1 MRIAVVSD
9 IHSNLEAVEAVGKA
23 IKELGVDAIYFVG
36 DVVGYGPDPN
46 ACTRWVMENADL
58 AVMGNHDIAA
68 LGRIDI
74 DNFNLN
80 AKEAIIWNSEQ
91 MEDWATDYITTLP
104 MLMSLDGVT
113 IVHANPQE
121 PESWNYIFSLWDA
134 ERNFSHFETTF
145 CFVGHSHQ
153 PVTVGMDDSGQVSV
167 LPGDSF
173 TVDDGTRYLVNVG
186 SVGQPRDGNPEACFG
201 LLDTDKGEFSIL
213 RSPYEFQITQEKMIS
228 AGLPKPLADRLA
240 EGR

>member
-1 MRIAVVSD
+1 MKIAVVSD

-23 IKELGVDAIYFVG
+23 IGELGVDAIYFVG

-46 ACTRWVMENADL
+46 ACTRWVMENVDL

-213 RSPYEFQITQEKMIS
+213 RSPYEFKITQEKMIS

>member
-9 IHSNLEAVEAVGKA
+9 IHSNLEALQALERAFEG
-23 IKELGVDAIYFVG
+23 IGVDAVYFAG

-58 AVMGNHDIAA
+58 AVMGNHDCAA
-68 LGRIDI
+68 LGSMDI
-74 DNFNLN
+74 EGFNPS
-80 AKEAIIWNSEQ
+80 AREAIVWNAEK
-91 MEDWATDYITTLP
+91 MEPWARDYISSLP
-104 MLMSLDGVT
+104 MVLSREGVT
-113 IVHANPQE
+113 LVHANPRE
-121 PESWNYIFSLWDA
+121 PEGWNYILSLWDA
-134 ERNFSHFETTF
+134 EMNFSHFQGSF

-153 PVTVGMDDSGQVSV
+153 PVSVVMDAGGQVSI

-173 TVDDGTRYLVNVG
+173 LVEEGARYLVNVG

-201 LLDTDKGEFSIL
+201 LLDTEKGEFHIL
-213 RSPYEFQITQEKMIS
+213 RSAYDFRETQRKMIQ
-228 AGLPKPLADRLA
+228 AGLPRSLADRLA

>member
-1 MRIAVVSD
+1 MKIAVVSD
-9 IHSNLEAVEAVGKA
+9 IHSNLEALEAVQNA
-23 IKELGVDAIYFVG
+23 IEGIGVDVIYFAG

-46 ACTRWVMENADL
+46 ACTRWVMENAEL

-68 LGRIDI
+68 LGMIDI
-74 DNFNLN
+74 ESFNPN
-80 AKEAIIWNSEQ
+80 AKKAIIWNADH
-91 MEDWATDYITTLP
+91 MEEWATDFITTLP
-104 MLMSLDGVT
+104 MMMSKDGVT

-134 ERNFSHFETTF
+134 EKNFSYFESTF

-153 PVTVGMDDSGQVSV
+153 PVTVGMDLEGHVSV

-173 TVDDGTRYLVNVG
+173 TVEEGTRYLINVG
-186 SVGQPRDGNPEACFG
+186 SVGQPRDGNPDACFG
-201 LLDTDKGEFSIL
+201 LLDTDKGEFSIV
-213 RSPYEFQITQEKMIS
+213 RSPYEIKITQEKMIS

>member
-1 MRIAVVSD
+1 MKVAILSD
-9 IHSNLEAVEAVGKA
+9 IHSNLEALEAVRKD
-23 IKELGVDAIYFVG
+23 IDSIGVDAIYFAG

-46 ACTRWVMENADL
+46 ACTRWVMENAEL

-68 LGRIDI
+68 LGKIDI
-74 DNFNLN
+74 ETFNPN
-80 AKEAIIWNSEQ
+80 AKKAIVWNSEQ
-91 MEDWATDYITTLP
+91 MEDWAMDFISTLP
-104 MLMSLDGVT
+104 MVKSQDLVT
-113 IVHANPQE
+113 IVHANPQD

-134 ERNFSHFETTF
+134 EMNFSHFESTF

-153 PVTVGMDDSGQVSV
+153 PVIVGMDDSRQVSV

-173 TVDDGTRYLVNVG
+173 TVEEGARYLINVG

-201 LLDTDKGEFSIL
+201 LLDTDSGEFCFQ
-213 RSPYEFQITQEKMIS
+213 RTPYEIGVTQEKMMS
-228 AGLPKPLADRLA
+228 AGLPEPLAERLA

>member
-1 MRIAVVSD
+1 MKLAIVSD
-9 IHSNLEAVEAVGKA
+9 IHSNLEAVEAVQKA
-23 IKELGVDAIYFVG
+23 IEGIGVDAIYFVG

-46 ACTRWVMENADL
+46 ACTQWVMENAEL

-68 LGRIDI
+68 LGMIDI
-74 DNFNLN
+74 ESFNSN
-80 AKEAIIWNSEQ
+80 AKEAIIWNSGQ
-91 MEDWATDYITTLP
+91 MEEWATDYITTLP
-104 MLMSLDGVT
+104 MVMSRDGVT

-134 ERNFSHFETTF
+134 ERNFSFFDSTF

-153 PVTVGMDDSGQVSV
+153 PVAVGMDGTGQVSV
-167 LPGDSF
+167 LPGDTF
-173 TVDDGTRYLVNVG
+173 TVDKETRYLINVG

-213 RSPYEFQITQEKMIS
+213 RSPYDYEITQEKMIN

>member
-80 AKEAIIWNSEQ
+80 AREAIIWNTEQ

>member
-1 MRIAVVSD
+1 MKIAIVSD
-9 IHSNLEAVEAVGKA
+9 IHSNLEALEAVE
-23 IKELGVDAIYFVG
+23 KEINRIGVDAIYFVG

-46 ACTRWVMENADL
+46 ACTKWVMENAGL

-68 LGRIDI
+68 LGEIDI
-74 DNFNLN
+74 ESFNPN
-80 AKEAIIWNSEQ
+80 AKMAITWNSDQ
-91 MEDWATDYITTLP
+91 MEDWATDYLTTLP
-104 MLMSLDGVT
+104 MVMSSDGVT
-113 IVHANPQE
+113 LVHANPQD

-134 ERNFSHFETTF
+134 ERNFSYFESTF

-153 PVTVGMDDSGQVSV
+153 PVTVGMDPSGQVSV

-173 TVDDGTRYLVNVG
+173 IVDDGARYLVNVG

-201 LLDTDKGEFSIL
+201 LLDTDKGEYSLL
-213 RSPYEFQITQEKMIS
+213 RSPYEIKETQKKMIN